1 MEAQFQLEA
10 QQLRSSKR
18 GFSLIELMIVMS
30 VAIIVTAMAVPVF
43 RSAMTQ
49 YQLRTT
55 TVEIATLLQRS
66 RMQCIQT
73 NRALPVIAA
82 GGSNR
87 IFLDQDLSGTYND
100 VAGNREPMVLLPN
113 NTVFLNAAPTAIPQA
128 TLGFVGQNF
137 PAQFDN
143 RGLPCIVNGGVC
155 RNFVVGGAN
164 AGAPVGYLV
173 YLRQTV
179 GAAFNYAA
187 VSVTPAGQVKT
198 WAFNGTT
205 WANK

>member
-1 MEAQFQLEA
+1 MEAKFQLESRHF
-10 QQLRSSKR
+10 RSGRR
-18 GFSLIELMIVMS
+18 GFTLIELMIVVS
-30 VAIIVTAMAVPVF
+30 VAVIVTAMAVPVF

-49 YQLRTT
+49 YQLRTS
-55 TVEIATLLQRS
+55 TVDIATLLQRS
-66 RMQCIQT
+66 RMQAVQV
-73 NRALPVIAA
+73 NRTLPVYAAA
-82 GGSNR
+82 GANR
-87 IFLDQDLSGTYND
+87 MFLDTANPATGIFVQG
-100 VAGNREPMVLLPN
+100 EPTITLPA

-128 TLGFVGQNF
+128 TLGFIAQNF

-143 RGLPCIVNGGVC
+143 RGLPCAVSGGVC
-155 RNFVVGGAN
+155 RNFLVGGVN

-198 WAFNGTT
+198 WVWNGAT
-205 WANK
+205 WANR